1 MAGSAGKRL
10 TISCLQWYRV
20 LCAAKDGELALQ
32 GQAGAEMI
40 ELLQVVKGERP
51 SYNVGQ
57 MSLLEKINETADLR
71 RLPLEQLETV
81 SDEIRKYILETMS
94 RIGGHTG
101 ASLGAIELAVA
112 LHYAFDTPRDRLVWD
127 VGHQAYAHKILTGRR
142 ELLPTIKQYGGIS
155 GFLRRD
161 ESEYD
166 TFGAGH
172 ASTSLSAALGMAI
185 ARDRKGEDHH
195 VVALIGDASLA
206 GGMAMEAINQAGHL
220 KTRLIVVLNDNEM
233 SIAPAVGALTGYLNR
248 IRGAQGYHRF
258 KDEVEETLLAIPSLG
273 ERLHHAAKAMKD
285 AIAAAVLPGALVSE
299 LGFKYI
305 GYVDGHNPRALVAAL
320 REAKQ
325 VKDGP
330 VIVHALTTKG
340 KGYPQAEKD
349 YYRWHATGP
358 FDLKTGKAVKSAA
371 KAPTY
376 TSVFGKTLC
385 ELMEKDPKIVALTA
399 AMPDGTGVCDALER
413 FPDRSFDVGIAEQHC
428 VTFAAGMSCEGLKPV
443 CAIYSTFLQRAFDQ
457 LVHDVCIQNLN
468 VKFCLDRGGIAGG
481 DGPTHHGLL
490 DIAYLRGVPNIIVMA
505 PKDEG
510 EMRDMMLT
518 LVEHEGPAAMRYPRG
533 NGVGASIDREPE
545 LLEIGKGEI
554 LRDGGEIAI
563 VAYGSM
569 VHPSLQA
576 AENLSR
582 EGIET
587 TVVNARF
594 VKPLDAQLLL
604 ALARTKRLIVTVEEA
619 YLAGGFGSAVLELL
633 EENGLQDKVR
643 VVRMGIPDR
652 LVTHG
657 DPKLLLA
664 KYGLDTDGIFTR
676 VRESIEV
683 LDDRRAKPQKV
694 GS

>member
-1 MAGSAGKRL
+1 MR
-10 TISCLQWYRV
+10 
-20 LCAAKDGELALQ
+20 
-32 GQAGAEMI
+32 EM
-40 ELLQVVKGERP
+40 
-51 SYNVGQ
+51 N
-57 MSLLEKINETADLR
+57 LLENINSSADLR
-71 RLPLEQLETV
+71 RLPIDQLPDV
-81 SDEIRKYILETMS
+81 AAEIRQYILETMS

-112 LHYAFDTPRDRLVWD
+112 LHYAFDTPQDRLVWD

-142 ELLPTIKQYGGIS
+142 DALPTIKQYGGIS

-185 ARDRKGEDHH
+185 ARDKKGENHH
-195 VVALIGDASLA
+195 VIALIGDASLA

-258 KDEVEETLLAIPSLG
+258 KGEVEETLLSIPSLG
-273 ERLHHAAKAMKD
+273 ERLHHAAKTVKD

-305 GYVDGHNPRALVAAL
+305 GYVDGHNTRSLVAAL

-325 VKDGP
+325 IKDGP

-340 KGYPQAEKD
+340 KGHPQAEKD

-358 FDLKTGKAVKSAA
+358 FDLQTGKAIKSAA

-376 TSVFGKTLC
+376 TAVFGNTLC
-385 ELMEKDPKIVALTA
+385 QLMEKDPKVVALTA
-399 AMPDGTGVCDALER
+399 AMPDGTGICEALER
-413 FPDRSFDVGIAEQHC
+413 FPDRAFDVGIAEQHC

-443 CAIYSTFLQRAFDQ
+443 CAIYSTFLQRGFDQ

-490 DIAYLRGVPNIIVMA
+490 DIAYLRSVPNIIVMA

-518 LVEHEGPAAMRYPRG
+518 MLEHNGPAAIRYPRG
-533 NGVGASIDREPE
+533 NGVGADIERDPQ
-545 LLEIGKGEI
+545 LIEIGKGEI

-563 VAYGSM
+563 IAYGSM

-576 AENLSR
+576 ADNLAKD
-582 EGIET
+582 GIET
-587 TVVNARF
+587 TVVNSRF
-594 VKPLDAQLLL
+594 VKPLDASLLL
-604 ALARTKRLIVTVEEA
+604 ALARTKRLLVTVEEA

-664 KYGLDTDGIFTR
+664 KYGLDADGIYTR

-694 GS
+694 S

>member
-1 MAGSAGKRL
+1 MPGTSSVTKSQGAQSDR
-10 TISCLQWYRV
+10 T
-20 LCAAKDGELALQ
+20 ALQ
-32 GQAGAEMI
+32 FAA
-40 ELLQVVKGERP
+40 
-51 SYNVGQ
+51 
-57 MSLLEKINETADLR
+57 MSLLEKINSPTDLR
-71 RLPLEQLETV
+71 ELRLDELQGV
-81 SDEIRKYILETMS
+81 ADEIRQYILETMS
-94 RIGGHTG
+94 RVGGHTG

-112 LHYAFDTPRDRLVWD
+112 MHYAFDTPRDRLVWD

-142 ELLPTIKQYGGIS
+142 DALPTVKQYGGIS

-166 TFGAGH
+166 AFGAGH

-185 ARDRKGEDHH
+185 ARDRKGENYN

-206 GGMAMEAINQAGHL
+206 GGMAMEAVNQAGHL

-248 IRGAQGYHRF
+248 IREAHGYHRF
-258 KDEVEETLLAIPSLG
+258 KDEVEEKLLAIPSVG

-285 AIAAAVLPGALVSE
+285 AIAAAVLPGALVNE

-305 GYVDGHNPRALVAAL
+305 GYVDGHNVRALVAAL
-320 REAKQ
+320 KEAEQ
-325 VKDGP
+325 IKDGP

-340 KGYPQAEKD
+340 KGHPAAERD
-349 YYRWHATGP
+349 YYKWHATGP
-358 FDLKTGKAVKSAA
+358 FDLKTGKPVKSSPGP
-371 KAPTY
+371 KTY
-376 TSVFGKTLC
+376 TKVFGEALC
-385 ELMEKDPKIVALTA
+385 ELMAKDEKIVALTA
-399 AMPDGTGVCDALER
+399 AMPDGTGVCDALVK
-413 FPDRSFDVGIAEQHC
+413 FPKRSFDVGIAEQHC
-428 VTFAAGMSCEGLKPV
+428 VTFAAGLACEGLKPV

-457 LVHDVCIQNLN
+457 VVHDVCIQNLN

-490 DIAYLRGVPNIIVMA
+490 DIAYLRGVPNIVLMA

-510 EMRDMMLT
+510 EMRDMLFTM
-518 LVEHEGPAAMRYPRG
+518 VEHKGPAAMRYPRG
-533 NGVGASIDREPE
+533 NGIGIPLDLVPQQ
-545 LLEIGKGEI
+545 LEIGKAEL
-554 LRDGGEIAI
+554 LRDGGEVAI

-576 AENLSR
+576 AENLSKD
-582 EGIET
+582 GIET

-594 VKPLDAQLLL
+594 VKPLDSGLLL

-619 YLAGGFGSAVLELL
+619 YLAGGFGAAVLELL

-643 VVRMGIPDR
+643 VVRMGVPDR
-652 LVTHG
+652 IVTHG

-664 KYGLDTDGIFTR
+664 KYGLDADGIYTR
-676 VRESIEV
+676 VKESFEV
-683 LDDRRAKPQKV
+683 LEERRAKHQKV
-694 GS
+694 IA

>member
-1 MAGSAGKRL
+1 MN
-10 TISCLQWYRV
+10 
-20 LCAAKDGELALQ
+20 
-32 GQAGAEMI
+32 
-40 ELLQVVKGERP
+40 LLQ
-51 SYNVGQ
+51 N
-57 MSLLEKINETADLR
+57 INSPADLR
-71 RLPLEQLETV
+71 QLRSEELQTV
-81 SDEIRKYILETMS
+81 ADEIRQYILETMS

-112 LHYAFDTPRDRLVWD
+112 LHYAFDTPKDRLVWD

-142 ELLPTIKQYGGIS
+142 DSLPTIKQYGGIS

-172 ASTSLSAALGMAI
+172 ASTSISAALGMAI

-248 IRGAQGYHRF
+248 IRESQGYHRF
-258 KDEVEETLLAIPSLG
+258 KEEVEEKLLSIPSLG
-273 ERLHHAAKAMKD
+273 GKLHHAAKTMKD

-305 GYVDGHNPRALVAAL
+305 GYVDGHNPNALVAAM
-320 REAKQ
+320 REAQQ

-340 KGYPQAEKD
+340 KGYPTAESD

-358 FDLKTGKAVKSAA
+358 FDLATGLPIKSAA

-376 TSVFGKTLC
+376 TGVFGKTLC
-385 ELMEKDPKIVALTA
+385 QLMEKNEKVVALTA
-399 AMPDGTGVCDALER
+399 AMPDGTGVCEALEK
-413 FPDRSFDVGIAEQHC
+413 FPKRAFDVGIAEQHC
-428 VTFAAGMSCEGLKPV
+428 VTFAAGMSCEGLIPV

-468 VKFCLDRGGIAGG
+468 VKFCLDRGGVAGG

-490 DIAYLRGVPNIIVMA
+490 DIAYLRAVPNIILMA

-518 LVEHEGPAAMRYPRG
+518 MIDSDGPAAMRYPRG
-533 NGVGASIDREPE
+533 NGVGADIEREPRH
-545 LLEIGKGEI
+545 LEIGKGEI
-554 LRDGGEIAI
+554 LRDGGEVAI

-569 VHPSLQA
+569 VYPSLEA
-576 AENLSR
+576 AENLAKA
-582 EGIET
+582 GIEA

-594 VKPLDAQLLL
+594 VKPLDAELIL
-604 ALARTKRLIVTVEEA
+604 ALARTKRLMVTVEEA
-619 YLAGGFGSAVLELL
+619 YVSGGFGSAVLELL
-633 EENGLQDKVR
+633 EENGLQDKLR
-643 VVRMGIPDR
+643 VVRMGLPDR

-657 DPKLLLA
+657 DAKLLLA
-664 KYGLDTDGIFTR
+664 KYGLDADGIYTR
-676 VRESIEV
+676 VKENIEV
-683 LDDRRAKPQKV
+683 LDDRRARRQKV
-694 GS
+694 

>member
-1 MAGSAGKRL
+1 M
-10 TISCLQWYRV
+10 
-20 LCAAKDGELALQ
+20 D
-32 GQAGAEMI
+32 
-40 ELLQVVKGERP
+40 
-51 SYNVGQ
+51 
-57 MSLLEKINETADLR
+57 LLEKINSPADLR
-71 RLPLEQLETV
+71 RLPVEQLQPV
-81 SDEIRKYILETMS
+81 ADEIRQYILETMS
-94 RIGGHTG
+94 RVGGHTG

-112 LHYAFDTPRDRLVWD
+112 LHYAFDTPHDRLVWD

-142 ELLPTIKQYGGIS
+142 ADLPTIKQYGGIS

-185 ARDRKGEDHH
+185 ARDNKGEDYH

-220 KTRLIVVLNDNEM
+220 KSRLIVVLNDNEM

-248 IRGAQGYHRF
+248 IRGAHQYHRF
-258 KDEVEETLLAIPSLG
+258 KEEVEEKLLAIPSVG
-273 ERLHHAAKAMKD
+273 ERLHHAAKSVKD
-285 AIAAAVLPGALVSE
+285 AIAAAVLPGALVNE

-305 GYVDGHNPRALVAAL
+305 GYVDGHNPRALVAAF
-320 REAKQ
+320 REAQ
-325 VKDGP
+325 QIKDGP
-330 VIVHALTTKG
+330 VIVHALTSKG
-340 KGYPQAEKD
+340 KGHPRAEKD

-358 FDLKTGKAVKSAA
+358 FDLATGDAIKSKPA
-371 KAPTY
+371 APTY
-376 TSVFGKTLC
+376 TTVFGNTLA
-385 ELMEKDPKIVALTA
+385 ELMGRDEKIVALTA
-399 AMPDGTGVCDALER
+399 AMPDGTGICTALEQ

-428 VTFAAGMSCEGLKPV
+428 VTFAAGMSCEGLTPV
-443 CAIYSTFLQRAFDQ
+443 CAIYSTFLQRGFDQ

-468 VKFCLDRGGIAGG
+468 VKFCLDRGGVAGG

-490 DIAYLRGVPNIIVMA
+490 DIAYLRGVPNLVLMA
-505 PKDEG
+505 PKDEA
-510 EMRDMMLT
+510 ELRDMLFTM
-518 LVEHEGPAAMRYPRG
+518 VEHVGPAAMRYPRG
-533 NGVGASIDREPE
+533 SGVGAPIDVEPK

-576 AENLSR
+576 AENLAK
-582 EGIET
+582 EKIEA
-587 TVVNARF
+587 TVVNARY
-594 VKPLDAQLLL
+594 VKPLDAPLLL

-619 YLAGGFGSAVLELL
+619 YLAGGFGSAILELL

-643 VVRMGIPDR
+643 IVRMGIPDR

-664 KYGLDTDGIFTR
+664 KYGLDADGIYMR
-676 VRESIEV
+676 VKESIDV
-683 LDDRRAKPQKV
+683 LNDRRAKPQKV
-694 GS
+694 GR